1 MMTHLHLNKKK
12 VINNPSFWR
21 DISTD
26 LQEEE
31 RKLSEQRENG
41 YTSRTPEPD
50 TKHPQPAQGLAP
62 KPLGFGPPGMPN
74 LGRAVN
80 HIFTIFKEGLSLLK
94 VPKSSFTPKISRN
107 FVDTSKPRVPS
118 QPRRPG
124 LPVPRAPA
132 SWFRVPAPG
141 RRPAGGQPPGARAHQ
156 EEDH

>member
-26 LQEEE
+26 VQEEE

-41 YTSRTPEPD
+41 YSSRTPEPD

-74 LGRAVN
+74 LGRNSIKV
-80 HIFTIFKEGLSLLK
+80 FTTIFDILK
-94 VPKSSFTPKISRN
+94 
-107 FVDTSKPRVPS
+107 
-118 QPRRPG
+118 
-124 LPVPRAPA
+124 L
-132 SWFRVPAPG
+132 
-141 RRPAGGQPPGARAHQ
+141 
-156 EEDH
+156 